1 MACNLS
7 SGYSIP
13 CRDNIGGVK
22 AFYILSGSIDT
33 VTEAST
39 GLISGLS
46 GSGVFYKF
54 EQEKDNGSFTET
66 VNADIA
72 AGTVVYQQDAAIQM
86 NKLKAAIRNQVNVL
100 AQNTQLKVCVELQ
113 NGIDSSDSYSGR
125 FFYLG
130 RYNGAALSAG
140 TGQSGVAFADA
151 NSYNITLTG
160 QEPRPADE
168 IQSSDGLLTSALS
181 GITVS

>member
-22 AFYILSGSIDT
+22 AIYILSGSVAGI
-33 VTEAST
+33 TEAST
-39 GLISGLS
+39 GLISDIS

-54 EQEKDNGSFTET
+54 EQEKENGSLTEA

-72 AGTVVYQQDAAIQM
+72 AGTVFYQQDVAIQM
-86 NKLKAAIRNQVNVL
+86 NKLKASVRNQVNVL
-100 AQNTQLKVCVELQ
+100 AQQTNNKVIVEMN
-113 NGIDSSDSYSGR
+113 NGFDSSDSYQGR
-125 FFYLG
+125 FFYVG
-130 RYNGAALSAG
+130 RLNGAALTAG
-140 TGQSGVAFADA
+140 TGTSGVAFGDT

-168 IQSSDGLLTSALS
+168 VQTSNGTLADALT